1 MRQWGHASSDGH
13 LLLSL
18 VSKLILK
25 RDANN
30 CLSAPCTASVLQVV
44 LRSSLGVS
52 LKQAI
57 VLAAFCRGDIRDP
70 RPVIL
75 RGRCGVERA
84 RKTGHGGQRHV
95 AGLGRFA
102 LLSKHVIL
110 RDGCLASLRRTL
122 KSLGFR
128 LVKTEFSLSIRHS
141 CHTRISF
148 VSDTFVSDR

>member
-1 MRQWGHASSDGH
+1 MRQEGHASSAGN

-30 CLSAPCTASVLQVV
+30 CLSAPCTESVFQVV
-44 LRSSLGVS
+44 LHSSLGVP

-57 VLAAFCRGDIRDP
+57 VLAAFCRGNIRDP

-75 RGRCGVERA
+75 GGCCGVERA
-84 RKTGHGGQRHV
+84 RTTGHGGQRHV
-95 AGLGRFA
+95 AGLGRLA

-110 RDGCLASLRRTL
+110 RDGCLASLRRAL

-128 LVKTEFSLSIRHS
+128 LVKPEFSLSIRQS
-141 CHTRISF
+141 CHDRISL
-148 VSDTFVSDR
+148 VSDR